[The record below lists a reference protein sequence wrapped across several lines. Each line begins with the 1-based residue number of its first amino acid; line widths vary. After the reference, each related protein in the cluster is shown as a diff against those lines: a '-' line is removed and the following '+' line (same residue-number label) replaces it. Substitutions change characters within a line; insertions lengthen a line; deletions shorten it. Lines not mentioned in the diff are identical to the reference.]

1 MNNPENIFD
10 HPHGKLDGLD
20 GLLQLIILVSDWGQR
35 RNEWVAE
42 KLVLNWVTACN
53 LARNT

>member
-10 HPHGKLDGLD
+10 HPYGKLDWLD

-35 RNEWVAE
+35 RNEWVAG
-42 KLVLNWVTACN
+42 KLVLNWVTVCN
-53 LARNT
+53 LARNI

>member
-10 HPHGKLDGLD
+10 HPHGKLDWLD
-20 GLLQLIILVSDWGQR
+20 GLLQLIILVFDWGQR
-35 RNEWVAE
+35 RNEWAE
-42 KLVLNWVTACN
+42 KLVLNWVAACN